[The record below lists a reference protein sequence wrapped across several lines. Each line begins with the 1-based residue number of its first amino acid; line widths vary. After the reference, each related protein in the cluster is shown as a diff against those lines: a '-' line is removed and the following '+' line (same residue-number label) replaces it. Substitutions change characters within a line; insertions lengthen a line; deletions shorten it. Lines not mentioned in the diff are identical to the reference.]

1 MSADEETLTDP
12 QATPAVPWASDPS
25 RSAARS
31 VVAALEAVREVIDTN
46 ADELGRI
53 DAVAGDGDH
62 GIGMQRGSVAAAAR
76 AQETFALG
84 GGAGTV
90 LQWAADAWAD
100 AAGGT
105 SGALWGVALRSLGTA
120 LGDHETPNGKSVAE
134 GVRLATESVMT
145 LGKAVPGDKT
155 MVDVLVPFSE
165 ALSTAVE
172 NGDGLIQA
180 SSHAA
185 QVAATAAEQTAA
197 LTPRL
202 GRARPL
208 AARSVGTP
216 DAGAVSLALIVR
228 SVHDA
233 IAAR

>member
-1 MSADEETLTDP
+1 MRSST
-12 QATPAVPWASDPS
+12 ATPRNWAGSTRSPATATTAS
-25 RSAARS
+25 VCSAARS
-31 VVAALEAVREVIDTN
+31 PRRRGARETLD
-46 ADELGRI
+46 LG
-53 DAVAGDGDH
+53 A
-62 GIGMQRGSVAAAAR
+62 
-76 AQETFALG
+76 
-84 GGAGTV
+84 GAGTV

-100 AAGGT
+100 EAGGT
-105 SGALWGVALRSLGTA
+105 SGALWGVALRAGRGSRRRRDAQTA
-120 LGDHETPNGKSVAE
+120 SPSPKA
-134 GVRLATESVMT
+134 VRLATDVVQT
-145 LGKAVPGDKT
+145 VGKAKPGDKT

-172 NGDGLIQA
+172 NGDGFDEA

-185 QVAATAAEQTAA
+185 HVAATAAEQTAA
-197 LTPRL
+197 LTPRI

-208 AARSVGTP
+208 AARSIGTP